1 MYLYYVEFSFFK
13 SVFNIMAE
21 ALTVEG
27 FREAVLALDPDLPIE
42 NRPNEINKICDQL
55 TNNGNEN
62 LVLKNADLS
71 DLKLQN
77 VEFDGADLSGANMS
91 GTDLSGAGFCDT
103 NLNNAQMDDET
114 QLSGALGLLYGWR
127 DEDSTIQT
135 NTINITPNVQF
146 PDDVVEVFRK
156 ALKNNQ
162 NFWADCQTDGS
173 SVKVSVEKLT
183 LKISEGDF
191 QTFQDSIQNQ
201 IRTYRIKKFVEK
213 VRDLGHPEQN
223 ITSGSECV
231 SDIRE
236 RIKILNNL
244 IKDLRDQDG
253 IFDIAGADLSG
264 LDLRGLDF
272 GKSNLKNCKLNGT
285 DLRGSNLYGA
295 DLTNH
300 TADDTTQWPQNY
312 DSSGHARG

>member
-1 MYLYYVEFSFFK
+1 
-13 SVFNIMAE
+13 
-21 ALTVEG
+21 
-27 FREAVLALDPDLPIE
+27 LPIE

-71 DLKLQN
+71 DLKLQK

-91 GTDLSGAGFCDT
+91 GTDLREAGFCDT

-114 QLSGALGLLYGWR
+114 QLSGALGLLGGWKDQDGNR
-127 DEDSTIQT
+127 QT

-146 PDDVVEVFRK
+146 PDDVVEAFRNAIK
-156 ALKNNQ
+156 TNA
-162 NFWADCQTDGS
+162 NFWNEYTHQDPTVEVT
-173 SVKVSVEKLT
+173 VKHLT
-183 LKISEGDF
+183 LKLPAQDF
-191 QTFQDSIQNQ
+191 EAFKTSIQNQ
-201 IRTYRIKKFVEK
+201 IRTYRIKKFVQKAKDPAYSEK
-213 VRDLGHPEQN
+213 DLLE
-223 ITSGSECV
+223 SGEC
-231 SDIRE
+231 SSFISE
-236 RIKILNNL
+236 RIQTLNNL

-264 LDLRGLDF
+264 LDLRDLDLSS
-272 GKSNLKNCKLNGT
+272 SNLKHCNLSRA
-285 DLRGSNLYGA
+285 DLRGSNLEGA

>member
-71 DLKLQN
+71 DLKLQK

-146 PDDVVEVFRK
+146 PEDVVEAFRK
-156 ALKNNQ
+156 AIKANNT
-162 NFWADCQTDGS
+162 FWNEYTYQDPTVEVT
-173 SVKVSVEKLT
+173 VKHLT
-183 LKISEGDF
+183 LKLPAHDF
-191 QTFQDSIQNQ
+191 ETFQDSIQNQ
-201 IRTYRIKKFVEK
+201 IRTYRIEKFVEK

-231 SDIRE
+231 SDISK
-236 RIKILNNL
+236 RIQTLNNL

-264 LDLRGLDF
+264 LDLSGLNLS
-272 GKSNLKNCKLNGT
+272 KSNLKHCNLSGA
-285 DLRGSNLYGA
+285 DLRGSNLENA
-295 DLTNH
+295 DLTDAV
-300 TADDTTQWPQNY
+300 TDGDTKWPQDYN
-312 DSSGHARG
+312 SSGHARG